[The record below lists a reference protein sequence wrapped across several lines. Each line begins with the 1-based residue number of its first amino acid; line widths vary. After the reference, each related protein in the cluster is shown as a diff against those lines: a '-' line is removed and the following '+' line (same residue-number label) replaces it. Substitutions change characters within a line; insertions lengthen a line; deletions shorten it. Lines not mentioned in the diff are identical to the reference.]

1 MLASEK
7 ILFTKLKKNETFLN
21 LMKKVMFQNQL
32 SYNEQVYLLSV
43 AITFLKEYENDNEK
57 KLLSYADFSY
67 YLILHY
73 TIITSD
79 YKPLYDF
86 SINFW
91 FYPITNEIL
100 KLQNINDI
108 NIFDLLTRYSINDF
122 KSNEWGYIE
131 TLEQK
136 ILSQKVLSDKW
147 NEKSYIAPTSFWKSS
162 LITEIIKQNQSEKKI
177 VIVVP
182 TKSLLTQTY
191 KNILKSNLEKKIIL
205 HDWMYDNEESFI
217 AILTQ
222 ERALKIMQLYDISYD
237 LIIIDEAHNLFD
249 SDYRAILLSR
259 LLKKNFKL
267 NQDHKVVYLS
277 PLIMNSDNLKITS
290 NQIINSYNIKFNIK
304 EPTFYEY
311 NNKTKKTYLFN
322 RFLWDFYEVWWA
334 YTSWIEYV
342 QMNSENKNFLY
353 ESKPRDIEKLAL
365 KLSEELDKMDTNKQ
379 LIEEIKA
386 TLKDKVHDK
395 FYIITTIDSW
405 VLYLHWKLPD
415 IVKEYIESKFKK
427 IPELK
432 YIVWNNVI
440 LEWVNLPINTL
451 FVSWYYKL
459 SWKKLINLIW
469 RVNRLSEVFNQ
480 NSKFD
485 FKNLTPKI
493 HFFNKWEQE
502 HLKKVKDLRSRLF
515 EDDITNPTLDIYD
528 LDYELSLL
536 KNEDKKLK
544 LKEKVDCIKSKE
556 DYLLEVPTTLEW
568 KIKKD
573 LIELWIHSHYV
584 DIDILVIDIK
594 NYLKNH
600 SLKNSDVIE
609 EIHKVFFSTLWNIS
623 DFEFKRFNYPETRN
637 YYSNYILITSKKTL
651 KQNITDQ
658 YNYLIEKSKTEN
670 PLLYIWTWYWEIPYP
685 SSTDWYN
692 EPFKNSYIDLRQ
704 QDETK
709 LVNISIIKIKMEE
722 DFISFVL
729 SKFIDFL
736 LKYNLVEEKDYNK
749 YIYWT
754 EEKSELKLVKAWLNT
769 SLINRLKN
777 DNQIQNLDFDKN
789 NNLICN
795 NNFKEFL
802 TQIDDFYKF
811 EITKFLPE

>member
-86 SINFW
+86 SINFG

-122 KSNEWGYIE
+122 KSNEGGYIE

-136 ILSQKVLSDKW
+136 ILSQKVLSDKG
-147 NEKSYIAPTSFWKSS
+147 NEKSYIAPTSFGKSS

-205 HDWMYDNEESFI
+205 HDGMYDNEESFI

-322 RFLWDFYEVWWA
+322 RFLGDFYEVGGA

-395 FYIITTIDSW
+395 FYIITTIDSG
-405 VLYLHWKLPD
+405 VLYLHGKLPD

-432 YIVWNNVI
+432 YIVGNNVI
-440 LEWVNLPINTL
+440 LEGVNLPINTL
-451 FVSWYYKL
+451 FVSGYYKL
-459 SWKKLINLIW
+459 SGKKLINLIG

-493 HFFNKWEQE
+493 HFFNKGEQE

-556 DYLLEVPTTLEW
+556 DYLLEVPTTLEG

-573 LIELWIHSHYV
+573 LIELGIHSHYV

-609 EIHKVFFSTLWNIS
+609 EIHKVFFSTLGNIS

-670 PLLYIWTWYWEIPYP
+670 PLLYIGTGYGEIPYP
-685 SSTDWYN
+685 SSTDGYN

-749 YIYWT
+749 YIYGT
-754 EEKSELKLVKAWLNT
+754 EEKSELKLVKAGLNT